1 MTEIR
6 PPETHRLFL
15 AISLPEAVISK
26 LEEIQHSLRKAAG
39 RAQVRWT
46 NREQL
51 HLTMKF
57 LGNVPVEQC
66 PALLSAVSETCASFP
81 LFRLTAGCVGFF
93 PNAQKPRVVW
103 VGVEDSEG
111 LLPKLHAELE
121 EAVAPFSPEEPENR
135 FQAHVT
141 LARVKQMR
149 REEAE
154 KFAQSATSSNS
165 ESFGCWTASHLD
177 LIRSHLSSQGANYS
191 IMGCAAFSAITHDQR
206 LPTNTTYP

>member
-1 MTEIR
+1 MTESTA
-6 PPETHRLFL
+6 PGTYRLFL
-15 AISLPEAVISK
+15 AISLPEALVAK
-26 LEEIQHSLRKAAG
+26 LQEIQDSLRKAAG

-57 LGNVPVEQC
+57 LGNVSAEQC

-81 LFRLTAGCVGFF
+81 LLRLTAGRVGFF
-93 PNAQKPRVVW
+93 PNVQKPRVIW
-103 VGVEDSEG
+103 VGIEDSG
-111 LLPKLHAELE
+111 GQLPKLHAEIE
-121 EAVAPFSPEEPENR
+121 IAVAPFSPEEIENR

-154 KFAQSATSSNS
+154 KIVQIAASIGSNIL
-165 ESFGCWTASHLD
+165 GGWTASQIE
-177 LIRSHLSSQGANYS
+177 LIRSQLSSQGAYHS
-191 IMGCAAFSAITHDQR
+191 MIGSAAFSATAHD
-206 LPTNTTYP
+206 

>member
-1 MTEIR
+1 MTESAA
-6 PPETHRLFL
+6 PGTYRLFL
-15 AISLPEAVISK
+15 AISLPEVVVAK
-26 LEEIQHSLRKAAG
+26 LQEIQGLLRKAAG

-66 PALLSAVSETCASFP
+66 SALLSAVNQTSASFP
-81 LFRLTAGCVGFF
+81 LLQLTAGRVGFF
-93 PNAQKPRVVW
+93 PDAQRPRVIW
-103 VGVEDSEG
+103 VGVEDPG
-111 LLPKLHAELE
+111 GQLPKMHAAIEK
-121 EAVAPFSPEEPENR
+121 AVAPYSPEESENR

-154 KFAQSATSSNS
+154 RIAERATNFRS

-177 LIRSHLSSQGANYS
+177 LIRSQLSSQGASYS
-191 IMGCAAFSAITHDQR
+191 IVGSAAFSATTHD
-206 LPTNTTYP
+206 